1 MHVCTRDSINYLEL
15 VGKASSRSDCSSAAA
30 AAKEWSERGK
40 TAAAA
45 AAVEEET
52 KHRVRGEIPWQ
63 TTVSKEGK
71 QISESV
77 YQHEKRR
84 REKERERKRMRGR
97 TQREK

>member
-1 MHVCTRDSINYLEL
+1 MCTRDSINYLEL

-40 TAAAA
+40 TAAAAAAA

-84 REKERERKRMRGR
+84 REKERERERG
-97 TQREK
+97 